1 MATIEK
7 PSTASIP
14 PPKKGSKKP
23 ESVPATTSKPDP
35 TSIKPI
41 QFKIP
46 AHMHQE
52 IKLYSVENNISMTD
66 LFIDMYRE
74 YRKKHG

>member
-1 MATIEK
+1 MATIK
-7 PSTASIP
+7 PSTADVP
-14 PPKKGSKKP
+14 PPKKDNKKT
-23 ESVPATTSKPDP
+23 ESIPATTSTPAVDAV
-35 TSIKPI
+35 KPI

-52 IKLYSVENNISMTD
+52 IKLYAVENNISMTD
-66 LFIDMYRE
+66 LFMSMYKE